1 MRVRS
6 PETDE
11 ERRTIA
17 RQAAETFRP
26 QATER
31 AVRFWLD
38 VLPNEPGYHPGRQ
51 RVVEAQ
57 GQLVS
62 HLRVVDREMQFG
74 LATLRMGGI
83 CALVTSPEQRGRG
96 YAHALMQDTVNHLTE
111 QGFDLT
117 CLNGIPGFY
126 QRFGYTNVMP
136 YRQMRVRVQDALALS
151 SPLSVR
157 PLTPDDGLALAELY
171 HRCWR
176 QRVGALVRDEA
187 MWRWELSN
195 PREGVVVVGEN
206 GRVRGYA
213 FYGREVNWAAEAVA
227 ADADAVAALLRSLAQ
242 RAQEAGEDAIYVKQP
257 ADASFVRLARTLCGM
272 EVAEQTSPGAGW
284 QGRLLNIESAFTKLE
299 PELSD
304 RLARSPYVGWR
315 GSLRLETEIGG
326 ISLFVDR
333 SGVHVSTLPKTQ
345 SICLMPQ
352 ARLTQLLFGYVTV
365 AEAAVA
371 PGSSIPYTA
380 SPIMAALFPPTVAY
394 IAGLDWF

>member
-1 MRVRS
+1 M
-6 PETDE
+6 
-11 ERRTIA
+11 
-17 RQAAETFRP
+17 
-26 QATER
+26 
-31 AVRFWLD
+31 RFWLD

-51 RVVEAQ
+51 RVVKAR

-83 CALVTSPEQRGRG
+83 GALVTSPEQRGRG

-117 CLNGIPGFY
+117 CLEGIPGFY

-151 SPLSVR
+151 SPLGVR
-157 PLTPDDGLALAELY
+157 PLTPEDRPSLAELY

-187 MWRWELSN
+187 MWRWMLSEA
-195 PREGVVVVGEN
+195 REGSVVVGED

-213 FYGREVNWAAEAVA
+213 FYGDEANWTVEAVA
-227 ADADAVAALLRSLAQ
+227 ADADAVAALLHSLAQ

-257 ADASFVRLARTLCGM
+257 ADASFVRLARTCCGV
-272 EVAEQTSPGAGW
+272 ETIEHTYPGTGW